1 MGKSKAKKRF
11 SGSNVRRNPT
21 NLAIATEDELVDSS
35 ESVWQRISSQL
46 QSGQFKTKINSDS
59 IFYSYIY
66 LYVGSSEEREC
77 GCASISII
85 GGSPEAADTFIEKK
99 LLRIVAPLMLDENV
113 SVKHAAIGA
122 LRNISSIRPDI
133 CDQMIQQVKMKSVYL
148 FYHCWYRA
156 IKQHIGIVPKFLF
169 EKLICVFSHSF
180 HFYRI

>member
-46 QSGQFKTKINSDS
+46 QSGRFKTKINSDS
-59 IFYSYIY
+59 ILYSFFFN

-85 GGSPEAADTFIEKK
+85 GRSPEAADTFIEKK

-133 CDQMIQQVKMKSVYL
+133 CDQMIQQVKMKSAYL
-148 FYHCWYRA
+148 LYH
-156 IKQHIGIVPKFLF
+156 
-169 EKLICVFSHSF
+169 
-180 HFYRI
+180 